1 MRTETV
7 ITHVS
12 CDVCKN
18 SEEKGFPITRMS
30 AAVLDFGHYDEYGH
44 FHKDISKNIKIK
56 QLDLCKTCADMANDR
71 IIKSK
76 SEMFS
81 EKVYYSF
88 QDVGE
93 EATGWQQ

>member
-1 MRTETV
+1 MRTETI
-7 ITHVS
+7 ITHVK
-12 CDVCKN
+12 CDICGKSN
-18 SEEKGFPITRMS
+18 DKGFSIDRKRV
-30 AAVLDFGHYDEYGH
+30 AVLEIGCLNEYGH

-76 SEMFS
+76 SEMFT

-93 EATGWQQ
+93 VSE

>member
-7 ITHVS
+7 TTHVK
-12 CDVCKN
+12 CDTCNKSN
-18 SEEKGFPITRMS
+18 DKGFSVYRKRV
-30 AAVLDFGHYDEYGH
+30 AVLEIGSINEYGY
-44 FHKDISKNIKIK
+44 FHKDISKNIVTK

-76 SEMFS
+76 SEMFT

-93 EATGWQQ
+93 VPE

>member
-7 ITHVS
+7 TTHVK
-12 CDVCKN
+12 CDICGKSN
-18 SEEKGFPITRMS
+18 NKGFSIGRKIV
-30 AAVLDFGHYDEYGH
+30 AVLEIGRLNEYGH
-44 FHKDISKNIKIK
+44 FHKDISKNIVTK
-56 QLDLCKTCADMANDR
+56 QLDLCKTCADTANDR

-76 SEMFS
+76 PEMFT

-93 EATGWQQ
+93 VPE